1 MRSFIATVA
10 VGAAGLYAS
19 WALTDGWQA
28 FTSET
33 ARRLA
38 VEHTPRLLP
47 DVALESHRAQPL
59 AFADLRGQV
68 VVADFVYTSCATVCV
83 SLGATFREL
92 AQLLAPEIER
102 EDVVLLSLSLDRG
115 RDTPDALQRY
125 LTRYGAGASWLAAR
139 PVAQADADQLQRAF
153 GVVAIPD
160 GLGDIVH
167 NAALYVIDANG
178 RLRGIRGIEEWP
190 RVVED
195 ARGLAAKQDVA
206 HR

>member
-19 WALTDGWQA
+19 WALTDGGQA

-38 VEHTPRLLP
+38 VERAPRLLP
-47 DVALESHRAQPL
+47 EVALESHRAQPL
-59 AFADLRGQV
+59 AFADLRGPV
-68 VVADFVYTSCATVCV
+68 VVADFVYTSCATVCA
-83 SLGATFREL
+83 SLGTTFREL
-92 AQLLAPEIER
+92 AQLLAREIER
-102 EDVVLLSLSLDRG
+102 KELVLLSLSLDRG
-115 RDTPDALQRY
+115 RDTPDALRRY
-125 LTRYGAGASWLAAR
+125 LARYGAGPSWLAAR
-139 PVAQADADQLQRAF
+139 PLAQADADQLQRAF
-153 GVVAIPD
+153 GVVAVPD
-160 GLGDIVH
+160 GWGDIVH

-178 RLRGIRGIEEWP
+178 RLRSIRGIEKWP